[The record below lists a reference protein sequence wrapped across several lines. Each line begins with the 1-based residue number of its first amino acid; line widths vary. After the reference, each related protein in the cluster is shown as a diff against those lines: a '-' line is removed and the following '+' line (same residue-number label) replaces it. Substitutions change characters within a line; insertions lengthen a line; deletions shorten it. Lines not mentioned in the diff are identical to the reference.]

1 MGRGVCQVTASPCL
15 GQQRMRGACWGYDGS
30 RSGKHCSGSVVG
42 QGSVV
47 DLSGSL
53 LLLRLLLLLVVRRVL
68 EEMGAL
74 ALSLEERIAELVGIC
89 R

>member
-1 MGRGVCQVTASPCL
+1 
-15 GQQRMRGACWGYDGS
+15 
-30 RSGKHCSGSVVG
+30 VVG